1 MPDSKSSFSK
11 DFKQDESGR
20 KLLPIYSAIE
30 IYDQGDSLQDLRNEL
45 QSQPFYISPKY

>member
-11 DFKQDESGR
+11 DFKQDELGR
-20 KLLPIYSAIE
+20 ELLPIYSAIE
-30 IYDQGDSLQDLRNEL
+30 IYDQGDSLLALRSEL